1 MPTPNELIPTSSGPP
16 IMDENSLHPYQLFCV
31 DFLERHPQC
40 ALFLDCGLG
49 KTIITLT
56 AIQHLMFDRF
66 TVHRVLIIAPLRVA
80 RDTWIAELEKWAH
93 LSGLTMQRVIGNERE
108 RVRALGS
115 PANVYVINRENTEW
129 LINHYEGR
137 RFPFDMLVLDELSSF
152 KNHRSKRFRALKKV
166 IGQFNRVVGL
176 TGTPAPNSLEEL
188 WPQIYLLDKG
198 ARLGRTMRSYLDMY
212 FTVPNT
218 WLPYKH
224 VLKKGAEETIYKKL
238 SDICVSMK
246 ATDHLRMPE
255 KVENVVEVTLSS
267 KEKKL
272 YQQMER
278 DMLLPYA
285 DGDILAVNAAALAN
299 KLLQLSNGA
308 CYDEYHNVK
317 YIHDRKLDALEDLL
331 EAANGKPVLIMYG
344 FQHDLERIQ
353 SRFGA
358 YGPQNP
364 NGVRK
369 LVSEQDMADWCAGKI
384 PIAATQP
391 ASTGHGLNLQS
402 GGSTIIWYGLT
413 WSLELYDQANARLWR
428 QGQKNTVVIHH
439 LVTKG
444 TMDEKVMRAL
454 HDKSAGQ
461 EALLAAVKARIRE
474 VV

>member
-1 MPTPNELIPTSSGPP
+1 MPTRNELIPTSSGPP
-16 IMDENSLHPYQLFCV
+16 VMDENSLHPYQLFCV

-56 AIQHLMFDRF
+56 AIQHLMYDRF

-137 RFPFDMLVLDELSSF
+137 RLPFDMLVLDELSSF

-198 ARLGRTMRSYLDMY
+198 TRLGRTMRSYLDMY

-246 ATDHLRMPE
+246 ATDHLRM
-255 KVENVVEVTLSS
+255 
-267 KEKKL
+267 
-272 YQQMER
+272 
-278 DMLLPYA
+278 
-285 DGDILAVNAAALAN
+285 
-299 KLLQLSNGA
+299 
-308 CYDEYHNVK
+308 
-317 YIHDRKLDALEDLL
+317 
-331 EAANGKPVLIMYG
+331 
-344 FQHDLERIQ
+344 
-353 SRFGA
+353 
-358 YGPQNP
+358 
-364 NGVRK
+364 
-369 LVSEQDMADWCAGKI
+369 
-384 PIAATQP
+384 
-391 ASTGHGLNLQS
+391 
-402 GGSTIIWYGLT
+402 
-413 WSLELYDQANARLWR
+413 
-428 QGQKNTVVIHH
+428 
-439 LVTKG
+439 
-444 TMDEKVMRAL
+444 
-454 HDKSAGQ
+454 Q
-461 EALLAAVKARIRE
+461 EE
-474 VV
+474 